1 MESVIASAQ
10 QLNVEVVENG
20 SLVWVNVERPGTAE
34 MAYLRGRYGF
44 HQLSLDDCLSVVQM
58 PKLDEFDD
66 HLFMVMHFPQ
76 LRRAVQDHAAERGGR
91 LRRRR
96 TTS

>member
-1 MESVIASAQ
+1 MESAVVSVEH
-10 QLNVEVVENG
+10 LNVEVVRNG
-20 SLVWVNVERPGTAE
+20 PLSWVNVERPGTAE
-34 MAYLRGRYGF
+34 MAYLRQRYDF

-66 HLFMVMHFPQ
+66 HLFMVMHFPSFDEQ
-76 LRRAVQDHAAERGGR
+76 SRITQPSEVDVFAG
-91 LRRRR
+91 R

>member
-1 MESVIASAQ
+1 MRSGQ
-10 QLNVEVVENG
+10 HLNVEVVRNG
-20 SLVWVNVERPGTAE
+20 PLSWVNVERPGTAE
-34 MAYLRGRYGF
+34 MAYLRERYDF

-66 HLFMVMHFPQ
+66 HLFMVLHFPSFD
-76 LRRAVQDHAAERGGR
+76 RAVEDHAAERGGR